1 MKTISTETLCDSD
14 TMARAFFV
22 RLGVTPH
29 HPAAVRGADGHVNV
43 SAELTGDDALA
54 ACRALIGHPMV
65 TGFTYYGPDEDCDG
79 RHAITASIKRASWPA
94 GVTTPPRATYARRG
108 HPP

>member
-1 MKTISTETLCDSD
+1 MTTDISTETLRDSD
-14 TMARAFFV
+14 AVARAFFV

-29 HPAAVRGADGHVNV
+29 HPAAVRGADGHINV

-65 TGFTYYGPDEDCDG
+65 TGFTYYGPDADCDE
-79 RHAITASIKRASWPA
+79 RHAITASIKRAA
-94 GVTTPPRATYARRG
+94 
-108 HPP
+108 